1 MKRPVQDITRYTKE
15 INDLTRDIKR
25 YEIQLGEAGGSLS
38 GAEIRAKMDSLNE
51 QRVKLQR
58 DQKSVTLEKE
68 KMRVRI
74 QGFKD
79 QDQSMKIRVWE
90 EENKLT
96 SKNGLIRDIAEV
108 KTQLQKVNDDIMV
121 YLWG

>member
-1 MKRPVQDITRYTKE
+1 MKRPVQEITRHTKEIDDLTREITRYE
-15 INDLTRDIKR
+15 V
-25 YEIQLGEAGGSLS
+25 QLGEAGGSLS

-74 QGFKD
+74 QGLKD
-79 QDQSMKIRVWE
+79 QIQSIKIRVWE
-90 EENKLT
+90 EETKLT
-96 SKNGLIRDIAEV
+96 TINGLLRDLEDV
-108 KTQLQKVNDDIMV
+108 KTQLRKVNDDIQV
-121 YLWG
+121 CPWG